1 VVEGRNRAPARR
13 VPGLQRNGPPTEKRE
28 HYLHVRRQGDSGRRP
43 RTVSVGEGRNR
54 APATSTACGRGRQRN
69 GPPTDKRL
77 PQGKPNHK
85 TSVRGILGVFS
96 ASLGRGMGGLLHP
109 ARHKTIVSG
118 AEGVF
123 SVSLGRGMVYLPLT
137 ARNEDPGND
146 DAPAPAPEPT
156 PREKPKNHKI
166 SVSGG
171 LGVFSASLGRGMVVL
186 LSLFCCWRMCRRRGG
201 SRAARTC
208 TRAGPGAASK
218 SRRRYNVVFDVSGV
232 LPLDPGHAHAHVRVH
247 AHAHA

>member
-1 VVEGRNRAPARR
+1 
-13 VPGLQRNGPPTEKRE
+13 
-28 HYLHVRRQGDSGRRP
+28 
-43 RTVSVGEGRNR
+43 
-54 APATSTACGRGRQRN
+54 
-69 GPPTDKRL
+69 
-77 PQGKPNHK
+77 
-85 TSVRGILGVFS
+85 
-96 ASLGRGMGGLLHP
+96 MGGLLHP

-166 SVSGG
+166 SVSGV

-232 LPLDPGHAHAHVRVH
+232 LPLDPGHAHAH
-247 AHAHA
+247 AHAHALSARHSLHVTPCTSLSVRRSLHVTLCIRTRTRSMIYIG

>member
-85 TSVRGILGVFS
+85 T
-96 ASLGRGMGGLLHP
+96 
-109 ARHKTIVSG
+109 IVSG

-123 SVSLGRGMVYLPLT
+123 SVSLGRGMFYLPLT

-166 SVSGG
+166 SVSGV
-171 LGVFSASLGRGMVVL
+171 LGVFSASLGRGMVFL
-186 LSLFCCWRMCRRRGG
+186 LPLFCCWRMCRRRGG